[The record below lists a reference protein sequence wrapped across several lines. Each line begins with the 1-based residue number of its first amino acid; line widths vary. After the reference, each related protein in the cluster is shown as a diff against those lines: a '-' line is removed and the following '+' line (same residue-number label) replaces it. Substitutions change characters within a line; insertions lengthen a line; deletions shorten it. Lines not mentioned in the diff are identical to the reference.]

1 MRIQFSSASR
11 VWMILSLVFL
21 FSGVNLLRAQ
31 SPDSLWQA
39 KTFSGLKM
47 RSIGPAFMAGRIADI
62 AIHPED
68 ESTWYVA
75 VGSGGVWK
83 TTNKGISWKPVFDD
97 QNSYS
102 TGAVTIDPNNPEI
115 IWLGTG
121 ENVGGRH
128 VGYGDG
134 LYRST
139 DGGSSWKNMGLKES
153 EHISKIIVH
162 PENSDIIW
170 VAAQGPLWSKGGER
184 GLYKSTDG
192 GQSWKKTLGDEE
204 WTGVTDM
211 VIDPRNPDRLYAAT
225 WQRHRNIAAY
235 MGGGPNTALYRSEDG
250 GENWTKL
257 ESGLPTSNM
266 GKIGLAISPQNPD
279 VIFAAIELDQREG
292 GIYKS
297 TNRGNS
303 WEKQSDVVSGA
314 TGPHYYQELY
324 ASPHKEGRLYL
335 MDVRTQ
341 ISEDGGKTFRRMS
354 EEHKHSD
361 NHAMAFTS
369 DPNYL
374 LFGTDGGLYE
384 SYDLGQNWR
393 FISNMPITQFYKLAV
408 DDAEPFYNVYG
419 GTQDNNTQGG
429 PSRTDD
435 ATGIQNHDWK
445 VVMYADGHQP
455 AIEPGNP
462 NILYTQWQQGNLARV
477 DMASGEVVY
486 IQPQEAEGEKHERY
500 NWDAPILVSPHD
512 PKTIYHGSYRLWKS
526 TNRGDDWTALSG
538 DLTRDQERIELPIM
552 GKKQSWDNPWDF
564 YAMST
569 FNTITSIAE
578 SPVQKDL
585 IYVGTDDGLIQ
596 VTKDGGENWR
606 KIEVGDLPDVP
617 ATAYVNDI
625 KADLF
630 DANTA
635 YVALDNHKHG
645 DFTPYLFKTTNAG
658 KSWENI
664 GSNLPERHVVWRLVQ
679 DHEQKELLFIGTE
692 FGPFFTVDG
701 GKNWTRLKGGIPTIP
716 VRDLTIQRRENDL
729 VLATFGR
736 SFYVFDDMSIFREM
750 DEEALSAEAK
760 LFDTR
765 DALWYIP
772 RPDLSFGSG
781 KGSQGEAHYVAEN
794 PPFGAV
800 FTYYLKEGYKTEEQ
814 KRQEE
819 EKKLEKE
826 GQNVPFPGWDALAEE
841 QREEAAKIWL
851 VVIDSAGNVVR
862 KIAGPTGKG
871 FHRVNWD
878 LKYPTQSAVGLN
890 QEEPGNGA
898 MLAPTGTYYVQ
909 LQKEKEGEISELSE
923 KRRFKL
929 VPLQR
934 NSLENPQRHL
944 RQDYWRAFEN
954 MNREYTA
961 LFQDYRQAKKQVKA
975 LQVAYEQMPAADQE
989 LKQEIVAA
997 MKSLNE
1003 IEDQLEGNPAKRKIG
1018 EKTDPTL
1025 SDRMGHLRMA
1035 LSQNTYGPTGSAV
1048 KTRNLLEKQMTTVQ
1062 QDMENLKSELEEI
1075 AETIYE
1081 KGGPAVEGF

>member
-1 MRIQFSSASR
+1 MKYCRALL
-11 VWMILSLVFL
+11 WTIL
-21 FSGVNLLRAQ
+21 LLPLAGWAQ
-31 SPDSLWQA
+31 SEEKEENP
-39 KTFSGLKM
+39 FEGLKF

-68 ESTWYVA
+68 ESIWYVA

-83 TTNKGISWKPVFDD
+83 TLNNGVSWTPIFDD
-97 QNSYS
+97 QSAYS
-102 TGAVTIDPNNPEI
+102 TGCITIDPNNPET
-115 IWLGTG
+115 IWLGSG

-134 LYRST
+134 VYRST
-139 DGGSSWKNMGLKES
+139 DGGSSWQNMGLKES

-162 PENSDIIW
+162 PESSEIIW
-170 VAAQGPLWSKGGER
+170 VAAQGPLWNKGGER
-184 GLYKSTDG
+184 GLYKSEDG
-192 GQSWKKTLGDEE
+192 GKTWRKTLGDEE
-204 WTGVTDM
+204 WTGVTDL

-235 MGGGPNTALYRSEDG
+235 LGGGPNTALYRSEDG
-250 GENWTKL
+250 GETWTKL
-257 ESGLPTSNM
+257 EKGLPTSNM

-279 VIFAAIELDQREG
+279 VLYAAIELDQREG

-297 TNRGNS
+297 VNRGLS

-324 ASPHKEGRLYL
+324 ASPHKEGRIYL

-361 NHAMAFTS
+361 NHAMAFKS

-393 FISNMPITQFYKLAV
+393 FIRNMPITQFYKLAV

-429 PSRTDD
+429 PSRTDN
-435 ATGIQNHDWK
+435 ANGIQNHDWK
-445 VVMYADGHQP
+445 VVMFADGHQP

-526 TNRGDDWTALSG
+526 TNRGDAWTAISG

-552 GKKQSWDNPWDF
+552 GKQQSWDNPWDF

-569 FNTITSIAE
+569 FNTITSLAE

-585 IYVGTDDGLIQ
+585 LYVGTDDGLLQISEN
-596 VTKDGGENWR
+596 GGGNWR
-606 KIEVGDLPDVP
+606 KIEVSELPDVP

-645 DFTPYLFKTTNAG
+645 DFTPYLYKTTDAG

-664 GSNLPERHVVWRLVQ
+664 GGSLPARHVVWRLVQ
-679 DHEQKELLFIGTE
+679 DHEQKNLLFIGTE
-692 FGPFFTVDG
+692 FGPFFSVNG
-701 GKNWTRLKGGIPTIP
+701 GKEWHPLKGGIPTIP

-736 SFYVFDDMSIFREM
+736 SFYIFDDMSLFREIN
-750 DEEALSAEAK
+750 EETLSAEAK
-760 LFDTR
+760 LFNTR

-781 KGSQGEAHYVAEN
+781 KGSQGAAHFVAEN
-794 PPFGAV
+794 PPFGAT
-800 FTYYLKEGYKTEEQ
+800 FTYHLKEDYQ
-814 KRQEE
+814 RAE
-819 EKKLEKE
+819 EKRREQEKELEKADE
-826 GQNVPFPGWDALAEE
+826 DIPFPGWEALAAEE
-841 QREEAAKIWL
+841 REEGVKIWL
-851 VVIDSAGNVVR
+851 TVSDSTGKVIR
-862 KIAGPTGKG
+862 KISGPVSKG
-871 FHRVNWD
+871 FHRVSWD
-878 LKYPTQSAVGLN
+878 LRYPSRQAISLE
-890 QEEPGNGA
+890 QEEAGEAA
-898 MLAPTGTYYVQ
+898 MLAPPGTYYVQ
-909 LQKEKEGEISELSE
+909 LHKQENDTLSALSE
-923 KRRFKL
+923 KRAFKVKAL
-929 VPLQR
+929 ER
-934 NSLENPQRHL
+934 NSLENPQRNLREQYWRSLESLSRDYSAL
-944 RQDYWRAFEN
+944 RQDYRAAQKQIKALNLAFEQSPG
-954 MNREYTA
+954 A
-961 LFQDYRQAKKQVKA
+961 GQS
-975 LQVAYEQMPAADQE
+975 
-989 LKQEIVAA
+989 LKQQIGEARQQLFSIA
-997 MKSLNE
+997 E
-1003 IEDQLEGNPAKRKIG
+1003 GLEGNPAKNKVG
-1018 EKTDPTL
+1018 EKNDPTL
-1025 SDRMGHLRMA
+1025 GERMGHLRMA
-1035 LSQNTYGPTGSAV
+1035 LSYNTYGPTSAAV
-1048 KTRNLLEKQMTTVQ
+1048 KTRSLVEKQLSTLQEALEK
-1062 QDMENLKSELEEI
+1062 LETQLAEI
-1075 AETIYE
+1075 ANSIYE
-1081 KGGPAVEGF
+1081 QGGPAVEGF